1 MNETKVKPLMSH
13 IPGLKEELQ
22 KPRAVRQDRYNFSNL
37 KSYFQGA
44 GSKIVS
50 KSCKIVIGDEVDQ
63 WPAEFPSNLRDLEKR
78 TRSYNAS
85 MTFIVCSPTTQQG
98 QIYQDFLKGSQG
110 YYTLRCKEC
119 GCLTMRSCDI
129 HNLQW
134 EAIYNEELK
143 TYIVK
148 KGTERLICP
157 KCKHEHVE
165 SDKAWMI
172 QNGGYVHVISE
183 LQKERPSYQI
193 GALASQ
199 LPALSWSEIAQ
210 AALEAGKTAD
220 VSIQQNFDSSWRRF
234 AF

>member
-157 KCKHEHVE
+157 KCKHE
-165 SDKAWMI
+165 
-172 QNGGYVHVISE
+172 